1 MKQHLKNIANTLDEA
16 AFSARSTQQVSH
28 SHKIN
33 LEEAYQIQKLS
44 LEKRYE
50 RGEKLIGYK
59 LGFTSKAKMEQMG
72 VHELIWG
79 RLTNKMHIENG
90 GTLSSTN
97 FIHPRVEPEI
107 AFLIKKRIDKAIALE
122 EATAYLEGVAGA
134 LEVID
139 SRYEN
144 FKFSL
149 EDVIADNCSS
159 AGYVIG
165 KWYPADTP
173 VHNLGIVMSING
185 KESQKGNSNAILGNP
200 LESLVEIS
208 KIFAKNGKVIEPE
221 TIILA
226 GAATSAVYIHSG
238 DEIEGQFE
246 ALGNVR
252 LTVV

>member
-173 VHNLGIVMSING
+173 VNNLGIVMNING